1 MTDHTRLYVGL
12 AVIIVG
18 LIWTGQ
24 GLGWIGGSFMTGEAV
39 WVLVGPLVAV
49 GGVLLVVRARRGPD

>member
-1 MTDHTRLYVGL
+1 MTDRTQLYVGV
-12 AVIIVG
+12 AVIVVG

-24 GLGWIGGSFMTGEAV
+24 GLGWIGGSFMTGQGV

-49 GGVLLVVRARRGPD
+49 GGVLLVLRARRGRH

>member
-1 MTDHTRLYVGL
+1 MTDRTRLYIGL
-12 AVIIVG
+12 AVIVVG

-49 GGVLLVVRARRGPD
+49 AGALLVARSRRGPD

>member
-1 MTDHTRLYVGL
+1 VTDRTRLYIGL
-12 AVIIVG
+12 AVIVVG

-49 GGVLLVVRARRGPD
+49 AGALLVARSRRGPD